1 MKVKSKKNISLM
13 PKYRFMGFIWI
24 EILDSNKCYLVEIDH
39 IWDGGKNHR
48 KLRFR
53 SPFLHLRS

>member
-24 EILDSNKCYLVEIDH
+24 EILDSNKPYLVEIDH
-39 IWDGGKNHR
+39 IWEGRNIVENYISGQH
-48 KLRFR
+48 
-53 SPFLHLRS
+53 SLHL

>member
-13 PKYRFMGFIWI
+13 PKYRFMGFIGI

-39 IWDGGKNHR
+39 IWEG
-48 KLRFR
+48 R
-53 SPFLHLRS
+53 SVIENYISGHHILHLLS